1 MTRNIYLKGK
11 MGKLFGEHWKLNAST
26 VREAMNG
33 IDVQRE
39 GKLKQYLIDCTE
51 KGIEF
56 TVQRGEDFL
65 EYDNLQMELGNDDII
80 ITPLPVGAGKTA
92 GRIKAII
99 GVALIVIGIISMMS
113 GNPLGKDMAAI
124 GWYLVAAGSLLAS
137 IGIVEMLTPDTPSN
151 SSDGY
156 LFNGP
161 ENSVKQGIPVPLCYG
176 ELIVGGAP
184 INFGFTDRRAD
195 YASGFSRVTVS
206 ESGYGSHDTYGRYQT
221 ITNNTGGTGGGKG
234 DDGRSG
240 GSDTDFSFNSG
251 K

>member
-56 TVQRGEDFL
+56 TVQRGQDFL

-99 GVALIVIGIISMMS
+99 GIALIVIGVLSLMS
-113 GNPLGKDMAAI
+113 GNPILAVGA
-124 GWYLVAAGSLLAS
+124 WYLIGAGALLAS

-151 SSDGY
+151 SKDGY

-195 YASGFSRVTVS
+195 YASGFSRGTVS

>member
-99 GVALIVIGIISMMS
+99 GIALIIIGIFALMS
-113 GNPLGKDMAAI
+113 GNPILAA
-124 GWYLVAAGSLLAS
+124 GAWYLIGAGALLAS
-137 IGIVEMLTPDTPSN
+137 IGIVEMLIPDTPSN
-151 SSDGY
+151 SKDGY

-234 DDGRSG
+234 DDGRLG
-240 GSDTDFSFNSG
+240 GRDTDFSFNG

>member
-99 GVALIVIGIISMMS
+99 GIALIVIGVLSLMS
-113 GNPLGKDMAAI
+113 GNPILAVGA
-124 GWYLVAAGSLLAS
+124 WYLIGAGALLAS

-151 SSDGY
+151 SKDGY

-184 INFGFTDRRAD
+184 INFGFTDRRSD

-234 DDGRSG
+234 DNGRSG
-240 GSDTDFSFNSG
+240 GSDTDFSFNGG

>member
-99 GVALIVIGIISMMS
+99 GVALIVIGIIAMMGGFPEGS
-113 GNPLGKDMAAI
+113 QLAAA
-124 GWYLVAAGSLLAS
+124 GWYLIAAGSLLAS

-161 ENSVKQGIPVPLCYG
+161 ENSVKQGIPLPLCYG

-240 GSDTDFSFNSG
+240 GSDTDFSFNG

>member
-11 MGKLFGEHWKLNAST
+11 MGKLFGEHWRLNAST

-33 IDVQRE
+33 IDVQRD

-65 EYDNLQMELGNDDII
+65 EYDNLQMELGNDDLI

-92 GRIKAII
+92 GRIKAIVGI
-99 GVALIVIGIISMMS
+99 ALIVIGVLALMS
-113 GNPLGKDMAAI
+113 GNPILAVGAY
-124 GWYLVAAGSLLAS
+124 YLIAGGALLAS
-137 IGIVEMLTPDTPSN
+137 IGIVEMLTPNTPSN
-151 SSDGY
+151 SPDGY

-161 ENSVKQGIPVPLCYG
+161 ESSVKQGIPVPLCYG

-195 YASGFSRVTVS
+195 YASGFSRVTIS

-221 ITNNTGGTGGGKG
+221 ITNNTGGSGGSGG
-234 DDGRSG
+234 DDGRGG
-240 GSDTDFSFNSG
+240 GSDSDFFFNDQ

>member
-51 KGIEF
+51 IGIEF

-99 GVALIVIGIISMMS
+99 GIALIVIGVLSLMS
-113 GNPLGKDMAAI
+113 GNPILAVGA
-124 GWYLVAAGSLLAS
+124 WYLIGAGALLAS

-151 SSDGY
+151 SKDGY

>member
-56 TVQRGEDFL
+56 TVQRGQDFL

-99 GVALIVIGIISMMS
+99 GIALIVIGVLSLMS
-113 GNPLGKDMAAI
+113 GNPILAVGA
-124 GWYLVAAGSLLAS
+124 WYLIGAGALLAS

-151 SSDGY
+151 SKDGY

-184 INFGFTDRRAD
+184 INFGFTDRRSD

-240 GSDTDFSFNSG
+240 GSDTNFFFNG

>member
-99 GVALIVIGIISMMS
+99 GIALIVIGVLSLMS
-113 GNPLGKDMAAI
+113 GNPILAVGA
-124 GWYLVAAGSLLAS
+124 WYLIGAGALLAS

-151 SSDGY
+151 SKDGY

>member
-56 TVQRGEDFL
+56 TVQRGQDFL

-99 GVALIVIGIISMMS
+99 GIALIVIGVLSLMS
-113 GNPLGKDMAAI
+113 GNPILAVGA
-124 GWYLVAAGSLLAS
+124 WYLIGAGALLAS

-151 SSDGY
+151 SKDGY

>member
-99 GVALIVIGIISMMS
+99 GIALIVIGVLSLMS
-113 GNPLGKDMAAI
+113 GNPILAVGA
-124 GWYLVAAGSLLAS
+124 WYLIGAGALLAS

-151 SSDGY
+151 SKDGY

-184 INFGFTDRRAD
+184 INFGFTDRRSD
-195 YASGFSRVTVS
+195 YAS
-206 ESGYGSHDTYGRYQT
+206 
-221 ITNNTGGTGGGKG
+221 
-234 DDGRSG
+234 
-240 GSDTDFSFNSG
+240 
-251 K
+251 

>member
-99 GVALIVIGIISMMS
+99 GIALIVIGVLSLMS
-113 GNPLGKDMAAI
+113 GNPILAVGA
-124 GWYLVAAGSLLAS
+124 WYLIGAGALLAS

-151 SSDGY
+151 SKDGY

-240 GSDTDFSFNSG
+240 GSDTNFFFNG

>member
-99 GVALIVIGIISMMS
+99 GIALIVIGVLSLMS
-113 GNPLGKDMAAI
+113 GNPILAVGA
-124 GWYLVAAGSLLAS
+124 WYLIGAGALLAS

-151 SSDGY
+151 SKDGY

-184 INFGFTDRRAD
+184 INFGFTDRRSD

-240 GSDTDFSFNSG
+240 GSDTDFSFNG

>member
-11 MGKLFGEHWKLNAST
+11 MGKLFGEHWRLNAST

-33 IDVQRE
+33 IDVQRD

-65 EYDNLQMELGNDDII
+65 EYDNLQMELGNDDLI

-92 GRIKAII
+92 GRIKAIVGI
-99 GVALIVIGIISMMS
+99 ALIVIGVLALMS
-113 GNPLGKDMAAI
+113 GNPILAVGAY
-124 GWYLVAAGSLLAS
+124 YLIAGGALLAS
-137 IGIVEMLTPDTPSN
+137 IGIVEMLTPNTPSN
-151 SSDGY
+151 SPDGY

-176 ELIVGGAP
+176 ELIIGGAP
-184 INFGFTDRRAD
+184 INFGFTDRQAD
-195 YASGFSRVTVS
+195 YASGFSRVTIS

-221 ITNNTGGTGGGKG
+221 ITNNTGGSGGNAG

-240 GSDTDFSFNSG
+240 GSDANFSLY
-251 K
+251 

>member
-11 MGKLFGEHWKLNAST
+11 MGKLFGEHWRLNAST

-33 IDVQRE
+33 IDVQRD

-65 EYDNLQMELGNDDII
+65 EYDNLQMELGNDDLI
-80 ITPLPVGAGKTA
+80 ITPLPVGASKKA
-92 GRIKAII
+92 RGRLKAIVGI
-99 GVALIVIGIISMMS
+99 ALIVIGVLALMS
-113 GNPLGKDMAAI
+113 GNPILAI
-124 GWYLVAAGSLLAS
+124 GAYYLIAGGALLAS
-137 IGIVEMLTPDTPSN
+137 IGIVEMLTPNTPSN
-151 SSDGY
+151 SPDGY

-161 ENSVKQGIPVPLCYG
+161 ESTVKQGIPVPLCYG

-195 YASGFSRVTVS
+195 YASGFSRVTIS

-221 ITNNTGGTGGGKG
+221 ITNNTGGSGGNAG
-234 DDGRSG
+234 DDGRNG
-240 GSDTDFSFNSG
+240 GSDSDFFFNDQ

>member
-1 MTRNIYLKGK
+1 
-11 MGKLFGEHWKLNAST
+11 
-26 VREAMNG
+26 
-33 IDVQRE
+33 
-39 GKLKQYLIDCTE
+39 
-51 KGIEF
+51 
-56 TVQRGEDFL
+56 
-65 EYDNLQMELGNDDII
+65 
-80 ITPLPVGAGKTA
+80 
-92 GRIKAII
+92 
-99 GVALIVIGIISMMS
+99 
-113 GNPLGKDMAAI
+113 
-124 GWYLVAAGSLLAS
+124 
-137 IGIVEMLTPDTPSN
+137 MLTPDTPSN
-151 SSDGY
+151 SKDGY

-240 GSDTDFSFNSG
+240 GSDTDFSFNG

>member
-99 GVALIVIGIISMMS
+99 GIALIVIGVLSLMS
-113 GNPLGKDMAAI
+113 GNPILAVGA
-124 GWYLVAAGSLLAS
+124 WYLIGAGALLAS

-151 SSDGY
+151 SKDGY

-240 GSDTDFSFNSG
+240 GSDTDFSFNG

>member
-56 TVQRGEDFL
+56 TVQRGGDFL

-99 GVALIVIGIISMMS
+99 GIALIVIGVLSLMS
-113 GNPLGKDMAAI
+113 GNPILAVGA
-124 GWYLVAAGSLLAS
+124 WYLIGAGALLAS

-151 SSDGY
+151 SKDGY

-221 ITNNTGGTGGGKG
+221 ITNNTGGTGGSKG

>member
-11 MGKLFGEHWKLNAST
+11 MGKLFGEHWRLNAST

-80 ITPLPVGAGKTA
+80 ITPLPVGAGKKS
-92 GRIKAII
+92 GRLKAIVGI
-99 GVALIVIGIISMMS
+99 ALIVIGIISMMT

-124 GWYLVAAGSLLAS
+124 GWYLVAGGALLAS
-137 IGIVEMLTPDTPSN
+137 IGIVEMLTPNTPSN
-151 SSDGY
+151 SPDGY

-195 YASGFSRVTVS
+195 YATGFSKVTIS

-221 ITNNTGGTGGGKG
+221 ITNNTGG
-234 DDGRSG
+234 SG
-240 GSDTDFSFNSG
+240 GSGGDNNRGGGDDTDFSFVSS

>member
-99 GVALIVIGIISMMS
+99 GVALIVIGVLSLMS
-113 GNPLGKDMAAI
+113 GNPILAVGAWHLI
-124 GWYLVAAGSLLAS
+124 GAGVLLAS

-151 SSDGY
+151 SKDGY

-176 ELIVGGAP
+176 ELIIGGAP

-195 YASGFSRVTVS
+195 YADRKSVV
-206 ESGYGSHDTYGRYQT
+206 
-221 ITNNTGGTGGGKG
+221 
-234 DDGRSG
+234 
-240 GSDTDFSFNSG
+240 
-251 K
+251 